1 VDAVLETVLETM
13 VASDWKSRGQRGKGG
28 MMRKHLKPWAR
39 FTAFTAAAVFTA
51 SLVGDP
57 PALAGHLGVFLSGF
71 LLYLGCHFGWD

>member
-1 VDAVLETVLETM
+1 
-13 VASDWKSRGQRGKGG
+13 